1 MMGVLSDLFSGGV
14 KGIIDSVKGAADT
27 FIQTKDE
34 KASFDLKVEEI
45 ITTRLTQIQE
55 SVRTQMNLTMEV
67 IKAEMASGD
76 NYTKRARPTIVYF
89 GLVVIAWNYCIR
101 PMVPGFEPI
110 ELPTDFWLAWGGVV
124 GVWSAGRSAEKI
136 GVQGKVTKAITG
148 NKFDF

>member
-1 MMGVLSDLFSGGV
+1 MGLKDIFLGAGQ
-14 KGIIDSVKGAADT
+14 GIIEGIGNVADK

-34 KASFDLKVEEI
+34 KAAFDLKVEEI

-55 SVRTQMNLTMEV
+55 SVRTQMTMTLEV

-89 GLVVIAWNYCIR
+89 GLLVIAWNYCIL
-101 PMVPGFEPI
+101 PYFHLPPV
-110 ELPTDFWLAWGGVV
+110 ELPGDFWLAWGGVV

-136 GVQGKVTKAITG
+136 GVQGKVTSAITG
-148 NKFDF
+148 NKYDF